1 MARRTRETMRT
12 PPNATPPC
20 VVPAGAPA
28 WITPELLEQTLAVWQ
43 PYYDKTLTADDAL
56 GMILDVASLFAVLSE
71 GDRRE
76 AISRIGA
83 GQQP

>member
-1 MARRTRETMRT
+1 MARKLRETLRT
-12 PPNATPPC
+12 PTDAAPTC

-28 WITPELLEQTLAVWQ
+28 WITAELLEKTLVVWQ
-43 PYYDKTLTADDAL
+43 PYYDKTLTAEDAL
-56 GMILDVASLFAVLSE
+56 GMILDVASLFNVLSE

-76 AISRIGA
+76 AVSRIGA